1 MSHWVIDRAREILMV
16 AYTLSILAAVGAVA
30 LTALVFRRVRAA
42 GEDRDPSGPSAA
54 HAGAM
59 LSAMFLLVF
68 AIAIIVPWTTADAAR
83 LNTHAESQAAVDA
96 YWSAGELPGTAPQE
110 VRKALHD
117 YVTFVVRDEWPLMA
131 EGAMDPVGGAR
142 MDQLRGAVHA
152 IEVAGDQ
159 ESDAKAAVLDH
170 VRSIAAAR
178 AQRTADA
185 AATPPDGL
193 LILTILT
200 GALVVVFPFL
210 AGARPRGLA
219 ILPLLATA
227 GLLGF
232 GTYLTW
238 DIAHVFAGPLAVGPE
253 AFTGALQEFT
263 RIAGGL

>member
-1 MSHWVIDRAREILMV
+1 MV

-30 LTALVFRRVRAA
+30 LTALVFRRVTRA

-68 AIAIIVPWTTADAAR
+68 AIAIIVPWTTTDAAR

-96 YWSAGELPGTAPQE
+96 YWAAAELPGAAPEE
-110 VRKALHD
+110 VRRSLRD
-117 YVTFVVRDEWPLMA
+117 YMAFVVKDEWPLMA
-131 EGAMDPVGGAR
+131 SGRMHPVGAER
-142 MDQLRGAVHA
+142 MDDLRGRVT
-152 IEVAGDQ
+152 ELQPRDDD
-159 ESDAKAAVLDH
+159 EEDAKSAVLEH
-170 VRSIAAAR
+170 LSGISTAR

-193 LILTILT
+193 LHLTVLT
-200 GALVVVFPFL
+200 GVLVIVFPFL

-219 ILPLLATA
+219 ILPLVATA
-227 GLLGF
+227 GLIGF

-238 DIAHVFAGPLAVGPE
+238 DISHVFAGPLAVGPE
-253 AFTGALQEFT
+253 AFRGALDEFA